1 MTQAVDPFAQ
11 SDGSVSINPNAGTA
25 DDPFAQPTGGGEYPK
40 PINLLGALLLI
51 TPVKIEEVADK
62 FSDKAGATVKR
73 LSADTTV
80 LTGDRAG
87 ETFSEMFWSQK
98 PIVAAA
104 ETAMRNGVSAILGT
118 LRRVPIGQDKKEN
131 KYPTLEAFEEALEN
145 WRPSMGAPIRSAW
158 VLERFTDADAQIAR
172 DYLANPNK

>member
-11 SDGSVSINPNAGTA
+11 SDGSISTNPNATPAG
-25 DDPFAQPTGGGEYPK
+25 DPFDQPTGGGEYPK

-51 TPVKIEEVADK
+51 SPVKIDEVADK
-62 FSDKAGATVKR
+62 FSDKPGATVKR
-73 LSADTTV
+73 LSADTVV

-87 ETFSEMFWSQK
+87 ESFSEMFWSQK

-131 KYPTLEAFEEALEN
+131 KYPTLEDFETALEN

-158 VLERFTDADAQIAR
+158 ILERFTEEDAKIAR
-172 DYLANPNK
+172 DYLASK

>member
-1 MTQAVDPFAQ
+1 MTQAIDPFAQ
-11 SDGSVSINPNAGTA
+11 SDGSISTNPNAAPAG
-25 DDPFAQPTGGGEYPK
+25 DPFDQPAGGGEYPK

-51 TPVKIEEVADK
+51 TPVKIDTVADK
-62 FSDKAGATVKR
+62 FNTAVPNATTKR
-73 LSADTTV
+73 LSADTVV

-87 ETFSEMFWSQK
+87 ESFSEMFWSQK

-104 ETAMRNGVSAILGT
+104 ETAMRNGVAAILGT

-145 WRPSMGAPIRSAW
+145 WRPSHGAPIRSAW
-158 VLERFTDADAQIAR
+158 ILERFTEEDAKIAR
-172 DYLANPNK
+172 DYLASK